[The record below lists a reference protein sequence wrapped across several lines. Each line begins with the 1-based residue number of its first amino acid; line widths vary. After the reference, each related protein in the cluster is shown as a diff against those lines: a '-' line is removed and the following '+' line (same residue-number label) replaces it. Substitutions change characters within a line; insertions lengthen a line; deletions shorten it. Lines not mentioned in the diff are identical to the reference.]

1 MKRKRLT
8 REESRELTS
17 QRLVDAAQRLIARQ
31 GLEAASVEDIAE
43 AAGYSR
49 GAFYSNFKGKHELFY
64 EVLRQ
69 DQLRNNAKFA
79 VALDDALPLEQ
90 ILARIREINAGLYNE
105 RDSFMAWTEARMLSA
120 RDPKFRAMVAELIA
134 ERRDFVVAIL
144 QYLAK
149 RMNATP
155 SVPLEALAMGFI
167 SLSEGVRLFGA
178 SCPSE
183 MTAEI
188 ARSIL
193 DVFLDSILQ
202 QVMKADKR
210 EAKAPRRPARK
221 AAA

>member
-49 GAFYSNFKGKHELFY
+49 GAFYSNFKGKHDLFC

-69 DQLRNNAKFA
+69 DQQRNNAKFA
-79 VALDDALPLEQ
+79 VALDDTLPLEQ
-90 ILARIREINAGLYNE
+90 ILARVREVNAGLFND

-120 RDPKFRAMVAELIA
+120 RDPKFRAMVADLIA

-149 RMNATP
+149 RMDATP
-155 SVPLEALAMGFI
+155 NVPLEALAMGLI
-167 SLSEGVRLFGA
+167 SLSEGVRLFGV

-183 MTAEI
+183 MTAEV

-193 DVFLDSILQ
+193 DVFLDSTLQ
-202 QVMKADKR
+202 QVMKTDKR
-210 EAKAPRRPARK
+210 EARAPRGPARK